1 MQATLFEFRNRYWII
16 FFIFTAA
23 FLAYF
28 IDHVNAAV
36 AMVGWLSQRF
46 GFHATDNSYRLAF
59 AFGALLMAFAAFF
72 RTWGTAYLQADVMR
86 DSSVHTERLLADGP
100 YRRVRN
106 PLYFGNIVMAVAVG
120 LMASRTGFLILSLGM
135 TLFVIRLILREEAE
149 LLRAQGESYR
159 LYCSAVPRLIPA
171 LTPRV
176 PSAGHPAHWGQS
188 FRAEAMY
195 WLQATAIAVFAATLN
210 IKLFWGFF
218 ALAVASSW
226 FYKAPSQRQGKD
238 EAIRTVVP
246 DPNRR

>member
-16 FFIFTAA
+16 LFIFTAA

-36 AMVGWLSQRF
+36 AMVDWLSQRL

-59 AFGALLMAFAAFF
+59 AMGALLMVFSAFF
-72 RTWGTAYLQADVMR
+72 RTWGTAYLQASVMR

-149 LLRAQGESYR
+149 LLRAQGESYL
-159 LYCSAVPRLIPA
+159 LYRSAVPRLIPA

-176 PSAGHPAHWGQS
+176 PSAGHPAHWAQS

-195 WLQATAIAVFAATLN
+195 WLQAVAIAVFAMTLN

-218 ALAVASSW
+218 AIAVASSW
-226 FYKAPSQRQGKD
+226 FYKAPSKQTGED
-238 EAIRTVVP
+238 EAKRTEAP
-246 DPNRR
+246 GPNRR